1 MYLSEFVFLFSI
13 SYIPRSGIAGSYSS
27 SIFSVLRN
35 LHTVFHGGCIN
46 LHSHQEYT
54 RVPFSPHPHHCLLF
68 VFFLMMIILTG
79 EMCYLTVVLI
89 CIFLMI
95 SDIEIFSC
103 AHCPSAFLLWK
114 MSVRVICPFLNW
126 VF

>member
-13 SYIPRSGIAGSYSS
+13 SYISRSGIAGSYSS

-35 LHTVFHGGCIN
+35 LHTVFHGGCIS

-54 RVPFSPHPHHCLLF
+54 RVPFSPGPCHRLLF
-68 VFFLMMIILTG
+68 VFFLMLIILTG
-79 EMCYLTVVLI
+79 VMCHLTVVLI
-89 CIFLMI
+89 CIFLMV

-103 AHCPSAFLLWK
+103 AHCHLHFSFGKCLFRSSAHF
-114 MSVRVICPFLNW
+114 
-126 VF
+126 